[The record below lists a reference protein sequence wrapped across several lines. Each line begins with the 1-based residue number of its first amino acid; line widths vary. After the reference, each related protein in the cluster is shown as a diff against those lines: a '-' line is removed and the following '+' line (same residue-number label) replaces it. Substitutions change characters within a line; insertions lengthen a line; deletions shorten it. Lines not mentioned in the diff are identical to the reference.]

1 MRTLLETTKNLFAYS
16 SKSLTHPASRAF
28 STTVNG
34 VNGASPQ
41 HAKNTYIPDEK
52 VKTSPPH
59 HANVII
65 IGGGVI
71 GTSVAY
77 HLAKKGVKDVVLL
90 ERDKL
95 TSGTTW
101 HAAG

>member
-1 MRTLLETTKNLFAYS
+1 MRKLLKSTRNLFVYS
-16 SKSLTHPASRAF
+16 CRSLTHPASRAF

-34 VNGASPQ
+34 VNGASSQ
-41 HAKNTYIPDEK
+41 VKNTYIPDK
-52 VKTSPPH
+52 KGKNIPPH
-59 HANVII
+59 HANII
-65 IGGGVI
+65 IVGGGVI

>member
-1 MRTLLETTKNLFAYS
+1 MRTLLKSSRNLLAYS
-16 SKSLTHPASRAF
+16 SKSLTNSASRAF
-28 STTVNG
+28 SITVNG
-34 VNGASPQ
+34 VNGASSQ
-41 HAKNTYIPDEK
+41 HAKSTYIPDK
-52 VKTSPPH
+52 KGKNSPPH

-65 IGGGVI
+65 VGGGVI